1 MHDETSSLIK
11 DVREISWELRP
22 SVLDDL
28 GLLPAIRSYL
38 VLYAEFYEIDVE
50 FECGL
55 LTRLDSNAELTIY
68 RIIQEALTNI
78 RKYAYV
84 DKAKVIMREE
94 ADHIRVLIED
104 NGQGFDH
111 KSNTSGV
118 GIFSMEERAK
128 SAGGLVEIYSAPMN
142 QECIRV
148 T

>member
-1 MHDETSSLIK
+1 MIGTI
-11 DVREISWELRP
+11 V
-22 SVLDDL
+22 
-28 GLLPAIRSYL
+28 
-38 VLYAEFYEIDVE
+38 
-50 FECGL
+50 

-128 SAGGLVEIYSAPMN
+128 SAGGLVEIYSVPMKGTKIVLELPKRN
-142 QECIRV
+142 
-148 T
+148 